1 MRSKPFLVHFNSLS
15 FKLNICFKNEKTK
28 KAHISVSLSVRA
40 EGFEPSTLRAEI

>member
-1 MRSKPFLVHFNSLS
+1 MRSKSYVVHFNPQSIKISIFL
-15 FKLNICFKNEKTK
+15 KNGQTK